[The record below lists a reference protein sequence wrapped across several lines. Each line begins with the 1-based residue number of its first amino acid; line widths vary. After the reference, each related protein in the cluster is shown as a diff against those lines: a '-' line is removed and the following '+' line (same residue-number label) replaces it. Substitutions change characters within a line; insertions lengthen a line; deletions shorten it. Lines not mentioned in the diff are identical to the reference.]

1 MEKTY
6 SFTLFSKEIFSIHLE
21 HNRNSIESYIHELK
35 NIQKFSSLEHRL

>member
-6 SFTLFSKEIFSIHLE
+6 SFMLFSKEIFSIHLE
-21 HNRNSIESYIHELK
+21 DNRNSIESYIHKLK

>member
-1 MEKTY
+1 MEKKY

-21 HNRNSIESYIHELK
+21 HNRNSVESYIYELK